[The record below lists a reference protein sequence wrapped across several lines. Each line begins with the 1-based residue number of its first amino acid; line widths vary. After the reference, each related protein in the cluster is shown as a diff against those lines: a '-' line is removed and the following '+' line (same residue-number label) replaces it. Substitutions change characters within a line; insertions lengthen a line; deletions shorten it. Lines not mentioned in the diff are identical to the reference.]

1 MMQTLTGQTAGQGR
15 KRVMTVKVRL
25 TSSAPFCGRCRLHI
39 GSAGF
44 QCGACA
50 NPAPLSF
57 RDLMRF
63 GRLVRRHWAG
73 TPRELWRASVLH
85 DYRPTLITRL
95 DPRHERRLNLTYDL
109 NDGISER
116 QACAERSE
124 LADLYDRI
132 QHSRGSELRACR
144 V

>member
-1 MMQTLTGQTAGQGR
+1 MLQTLTGQTAGQGR

-25 TSSAPFCGRCRLHI
+25 TSSAPFCGRCRRHI

-50 NPAPLSF
+50 NPVPLSF

-63 GRLVRRHWAG
+63 GRLVQRHWAG
-73 TPRELWRASVLH
+73 TPRELLRAAKTH
-85 DYRPTLITRL
+85 NYRPTLITRL
-95 DPRHERRLNLTYDL
+95 HPNFEAHASADDIIAERADCT
-109 NDGISER
+109 
-116 QACAERSE
+116 ERSE

>member
-1 MMQTLTGQTAGQGR
+1 
-15 KRVMTVKVRL
+15 MTVKVRL
-25 TSSAPFCGRCRLHI
+25 TSSAPFCGRCRRHI

-50 NPAPLSF
+50 NPVPLSF
-57 RDLMRF
+57 SDLMRF
-63 GRLVRRHWAG
+63 GRLVQRHWAG
-73 TPRELWRASVLH
+73 TPRELMRAAKIH
-85 DYRPTLITRL
+85 NYRPTLITRVHPGYEAL
-95 DPRHERRLNLTYDL
+95 CDAEDILIERT
-109 NDGISER
+109 
-116 QACAERSE
+116 ACAERSE